1 MHCVVLCYVSDHST
15 VMGWW
20 ISAHS
25 DCLGGELVSPWTI
38 AGALYGI
45 SNYNYSYRDHC
56 AYLRRRMYTIRKHQV
71 DNSKPP
77 EIKIATYIINLLIM
91 KMKMKFIYFYYLNFH
106 RSECCFSVVVCLF
119 VACSVHMLSGST
131 DVWVSLLSPQPLPP
145 WSPSRFDFNHLKW
158 TKRLNK

>member
-45 SNYNYSYRDHC
+45 SNYNYSYHDHC

-91 KMKMKFIYFYYLNFH
+91 KMKFIYFYYLNFH

-119 VACSVHMLSGST
+119 VAYSVHMLSGST